1 MSHLNIEHSF
11 KSSFGEDGFVNIGT
25 GFKFLD
31 SEYFSL
37 LGETYWAFTHG
48 RGAYAEGLFG
58 ARVNYKIFFL
68 EAQVG
73 AGAGGGFNLWDAAA
87 LAFVNPGLEIPLK
100 EGMYINA
107 RANRTVYS
115 SQDFPKWGYQ
125 LPFVKY

>member
-11 KSSFGEDGFVNIGT
+11 KSYFGEFGFVNIGT

-73 AGAGGGFNLWDAAA
+73 AGGGFNLWDAAA